1 MARNIPSKLYFGS
14 IKKNQPNKPAIKN
27 DEFYRVSY
35 NHWGFEDDLYQGTY
49 HYGSWTV
56 CDVVNCFLLKILIFL
71 PPIWCNVLAVK
82 PGKSNRADEGSLVCY
97 CALK

>member
-1 MARNIPSKLYFGS
+1 MVRNMLSKLWFGS
-14 IKKNQPNKPAIKN
+14 IKKKKNHNKPTIKN
-27 DEFYRVSY
+27 YEFHRVSY

-71 PPIWCNVLAVK
+71 PPI
-82 PGKSNRADEGSLVCY
+82 
-97 CALK
+97 

>member
-1 MARNIPSKLYFGS
+1 MARNSLSKLYFGS
-14 IKKNQPNKPAIKN
+14 IKKKTQNLTTIKN
-27 DEFYRVSY
+27 DEFHRVSY

-71 PPIWCNVLAVK
+71 PLI
-82 PGKSNRADEGSLVCY
+82 
-97 CALK
+97 